1 MNFSQSCDS
10 RPFYCVYNNFHVRSS
25 EVKTNPRDDLRRWNP
40 SVPRQK
46 SMRSKKVSCNFYSPE
61 VEKKYFLKPD
71 EVAKEQMS
79 KHNSCNEIIDLLISL
94 TQFIFDSFENKT
106 IDKKRPSFD
115 RRLKGF
121 HFWWNSLVH
130 ITYDLFWFS
139 IFFDI
144 VLSRTETTKR
154 KQIADDAN
162 QTVEFQTL
170 NWIDFVSICHL
181 RFSIRQVQI
190 RIWNCNHQ

>member
-10 RPFYCVYNNFHVRSS
+10 RPFIVFTTIFTSGHLRSKLILAMICGDEIHLYRVR
-25 EVKTNPRDDLRRWNP
+25 NPRDRKKL
-40 SVPRQK
+40 VATFIPRK
-46 SMRSKKVSCNFYSPE
+46 LKKIFF
-61 VEKKYFLKPD
+61 KTGRG
-71 EVAKEQMS
+71 AKEQMS
-79 KHNSCNEIIDLLISL
+79 KHNSCNEIIDRLISL

-144 VLSRTETTKR
+144 ALSRTETTKR
-154 KQIADDAN
+154 KQIADGAN
-162 QTVEFQTL
+162 WTVEFQTL
-170 NWIDFVSICHL
+170 NWIDFVSTCHL